1 MTLPRSVAVGL
12 VLGFVPFVGGID
24 PKSAT
29 PPVAAVKNHS
39 VTLHGDTRVDPYFW
53 LAEKKNPDVISYLE
67 AENAYTA
74 AVMKPL
80 EARQDSLYQ
89 EMLGRIKQTDLTVPT
104 RDRGWWYYTRTVE
117 GQQYPIHCR
126 RKGAPDAAEEVYL
139 NANELAKPH
148 KFFSV
153 GATNVND

>member
-1 MTLPRSVAVGL
+1 MTLPPYLAVGL
-12 VLGFVPFVGGID
+12 VVSFSAVTFGID

-80 EARQDSLYQ
+80 EARQDSLYK
-89 EMLGRIKQTDLTVPT
+89 EMLGRIKQTDLTVPV
-104 RDRGWWYYTRTVE
+104 RNRGYFYYTRTVE

-126 RKGAPDAAEEVYL
+126 KKGSLD
-139 NANELAKPH
+139 
-148 KFFSV
+148 
-153 GATNVND
+153 GT